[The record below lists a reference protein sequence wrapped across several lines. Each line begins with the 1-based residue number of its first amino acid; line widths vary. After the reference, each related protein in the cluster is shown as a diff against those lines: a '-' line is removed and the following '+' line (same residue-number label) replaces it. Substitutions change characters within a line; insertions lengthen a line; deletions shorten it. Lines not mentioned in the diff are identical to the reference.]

1 MRGCLGAEDVSNHQT
16 IVLIMIIPCLLA
28 LGMLLAMWGVTYTWA
43 AANHKPASITLS
55 EGIENLDGVKIT
67 FVVFVILLGL
77 ATIPI
82 AWSVWTYTI
91 EFETRVICKWE
102 RTLTHK
108 CLCLCSFVYVFLCSP
123 WKVVCLSLIPVYD
136 LSVNH
141 EAHYAVAFTAF
152 ALILLG
158 NLMLLI
164 RRILILHFL
173 RFKQQLHTDGLLKPA
188 FMQNDES
195 YRDALKI
202 IVGVNV
208 IFYAFEI
215 ACAVIFG
222 CTSDGRAECTLTVL
236 VIADMIF
243 QPFDFYFDKNS
254 LSKHNIKETK
264 VVPAQNTPVQGAEH

>member
-1 MRGCLGAEDVSNHQT
+1 MSNHQT

-67 FVVFVILLGL
+67 FVFFVILLGI

-108 CLCLCSFVYVFLCSP
+108 CLCLCSFIYVFLCSP

-141 EAHYAVAFTAF
+141 DAHYKVAFAAF
-152 ALILLG
+152 SLILLG

-164 RRILILHFL
+164 RRILILYFL
-173 RFKQQLHTDGLLKPA
+173 VFKQQLRTGGLSKPL
-188 FMQNDES
+188 FMQDNPSVDES
-195 YRDALKI
+195 HRDDAYRDALKI

-208 IFYAFEI
+208 VFYAFEI

-222 CTSDGRAECTLTVL
+222 WTSDGRAECTLTVL

-254 LSKHNIKETK
+254 LSKHKLKETK

>member
-1 MRGCLGAEDVSNHQT
+1 
-16 IVLIMIIPCLLA
+16 
-28 LGMLLAMWGVTYTWA
+28 MWGVVYTWA
-43 AANHKPASITLS
+43 AANHKPVTITLS

-67 FVVFVILLGL
+67 FVVFVILLGF

-108 CLCLCSFVYVFLCSP
+108 FLVLCSFIYVFLCSP

-136 LSVNH
+136 LSKNH

-164 RRILILHFL
+164 RRILILYFL
-173 RFKQQLHTDGLLKPA
+173 KFKQLHTDGLSKPL
-188 FMQNDES
+188 FMQDNPYTTEAHRDDS

-208 IFYAFEI
+208 IFYALEVTF
-215 ACAVIFG
+215 AVLFG

-254 LSKHNIKETK
+254 LSKHNLKETK
-264 VVPAQNTPVQGAEH
+264 IVPIQQNTDVQGTGH